1 MRSSS
6 AVLTPGFTCSPI
18 SSSSSAASRPAL
30 RMPANASG
38 PWILTTRVSGA
49 FQSGSVWDCVSFMRN
64 IYAESAHFAS
74 PAAAGPASQGALA
87 GSIVAVRKFGPGKH
101 RLARAVTL
109 GQIRGV
115 QGHLQRRGQIQ
126 GAPGQAVLGKGPREA
141 GQGRIHDPGRLDR
154 VRTRPPVAHAVAEYF
169 IGVFH
174 RPATMAG
181 IAGV

>member
-1 MRSSS
+1 
-6 AVLTPGFTCSPI
+6 
-18 SSSSSAASRPAL
+18 
-30 RMPANASG
+30 MPANASG

-126 GAPGQAVLGKGPREA
+126 GAPGQAVLRKSPREA
-141 GQGRIHDPGRLDR
+141 GQGRIPDPCPLQPGP
-154 VRTRPPVAHAVAEYF
+154 TPPPLARAGAEF
-169 IGVFH
+169 FSRVFH
-174 RPATMAG
+174 R
-181 IAGV
+181 